1 MEKKLDVVMLMEEY
15 QKYLVYNEKSK
26 STINKYLR
34 DAGKYLQFLKA
45 REGAGNEITKE
56 STMDYK
62 MELMEK
68 YKPAS
73 VNSYLTAVNS
83 FLTFYGKTDC
93 HVRLLKIQKRIFT
106 DQSRELTKAE
116 YIRLVET
123 ARYDKKER
131 LALIME
137 TICGTGIRIS
147 ELQNIT
153 VESLLSGYASVS
165 CKGKERIILIPVK
178 LKEKLRE
185 YCFKHEIQSGSIF
198 ITRSGKPIDRSNVW
212 TEMNKLCE
220 KANISHGKVFPHNM
234 RHLFARTYYGK
245 QKDIVHLADILGHS
259 SIETTR
265 IYTMTSNFEYERQL
279 EEMDLI
285 I

>member
-1 MEKKLDVVMLMEEY
+1 MVKKLNMVTLMEEY
-15 QKYLVYNEKSK
+15 RKYLVYNEKSK
-26 STINKYLR
+26 STISKYQR
-34 DAGKYLQFLKA
+34 DAGKYLRFLKN
-45 REGAGNEITKE
+45 REGTGDEITKE

-68 YKPAS
+68 YKPSS

-83 FLTFYGKTDC
+83 FLTFYGKTEC

-116 YIRLVET
+116 YIRLVEA
-123 ARYDKKER
+123 ARHDKKER

-153 VESLLSGYASVS
+153 VESLLSGYASIS
-165 CKGKERIILIPVK
+165 CKGKERVILIPVK
-178 LKEKLRE
+178 LKEKLGE
-185 YCFKHEIQSGSIF
+185 YCVRHEVPSGSIF

-220 KANISHGKVFPHNM
+220 KAQISHGKVFPHNM

-265 IYTMTSNFEYERQL
+265 IYTMTSSFEYERQL